1 MLPILLV
8 PQLAFG
14 YTELLS
20 SVGVFPREGPQ
31 NVQPIVGVQGPEG
44 LQHVWLTDPRGE
56 VVACEKVLNL
66 AGNDSW
72 VRLIPEAPLAP
83 GRYTLHTPS
92 PYSEELEVTPGLDH
106 QAPQGTTHFQAEQ
119 RPQNHATLSATPL
132 GAWASDES
140 PVALQLQLA
149 YQDGPSPD
157 PERVDAMSHW
167 GRVGTNDY
175 GAGSP
180 DQVRLRWVDAAGNV
194 TSWTEPIPILWNPSN
209 QRARVL
215 RQLKAAGVASFS
227 LFLGLLGVALTTTR
241 AKGLHRSPVGLR
253 RPISPGPRSLP

>member
-1 MLPILLV
+1 MLPLLLLT
-8 PQLAFG
+8 PLASG
-14 YTELLS
+14 YTELLTN
-20 SVGVFPREGPQ
+20 VGVFPRQGPQ
-31 NVQPIVGVQGPEG
+31 NVQPVVGIQSPED
-44 LQHVWLTDPRGE
+44 LQQVWLTDPRGE

-66 AGNDSW
+66 AGDDSW
-72 VRLIPEAPLAP
+72 VRLIPKAALAP

-92 PYSEELEVTPGLDH
+92 PYAQELEVTPGLDH
-106 QAPQGTTHFQAEQ
+106 RAPQGTASFQAEQ
-119 RPQNHATLSATPL
+119 VLQNHPTLSAYPL
-132 GAWASDES
+132 GDWASDES

-167 GRVGTNDY
+167 GRVGTYEY

-194 TSWTEPIPILWNPSN
+194 TSWTEPIPIQWNPAH

-227 LFLGLLGVALTTTR
+227 LFLGLLGVLLTTSR

-253 RPISPGPRSLP
+253 RPISPGPRSLS